1 MADRYWV
8 GGTGTWDTTST
19 TNWSATSGGAGG
31 ASVPTSVD
39 SVFFDQAG
47 TYTVTMTGTLNC
59 LSITV
64 SAGTVTFANGSSP
77 ILNVYGSMSL
87 VAGTIWDATGPITF
101 RATTAGQT
109 ITTNGVSFGAIITF
123 NGSGGVWTLGSAF
136 STTNVITLSRGTL
149 DTSASNYALTAS
161 AISVD
166 SSTSAILTL
175 NGSTV
180 NLSSTGNAF
189 VANTSSV
196 INAGTSTINCTSTAG
211 CGFSGSGKTY
221 YNVSFTGAASF
232 GVTITV
238 SGANTFNSLSFTSPS
253 ANTVVSVTF
262 AANQNITSS
271 FTGSGSQANRRLFY
285 RSDTIGT
292 VRALTLGSAA
302 TISNADFRD
311 ITAVTNSIT
320 ATTGGGN
327 CGGNTNITFPAAKTV
342 YWNLAGAQN
351 WSATGWATSSGGT
364 PAVAN
369 FPLAQDTAV
378 FDNTGSVTGTIT
390 LEAPWNIGSLDMS
403 GRTSP
408 MTLSLNALVSVYGS
422 WSNGSGTTFTGTQT
436 LTFAGRSVQTVLG
449 NGVTFPVSITMD
461 GPGGTFFLGSAV
473 TLLNT
478 RTFILTRGTLG
489 LSSYSLTTG
498 LFASNNSNSRA
509 IQFGTGSITVNGS
522 GGTLWDTGTLTGMVV
537 GGTPIVNVSYPFG
550 AAVFVQPGSASEAN
564 SISFNFTAGTYS
576 LTLVS
581 GNVRNLNFTGFSGS
595 LNNVARF
602 IYGDLT
608 LSPTMTLTT
617 GTNNQTFASTS
628 ATPRSITSNG
638 KIMDFPISF
647 TGAGGT
653 WVLQDALT
661 VGSTRTTVLTRGTLD
676 LNGKTLTTGLFSSS
690 NSNVRS
696 IAFGATGS
704 ITLTNNSGS
713 AITFTTATA
722 TNFTS
727 SGARVV
733 NLSTTTGSGVTIN
746 TGNVNEAN
754 CLDFNITTGSFILT
768 LTGPNFRS
776 LDFTGFSGSVTVATR
791 TLYGNLTLS
800 SGMTLDS
807 GTGIQTFAS
816 TSATPRTITT
826 NGKTIPLPITFNGAG
841 GTWQLQDAL
850 TLGSTRDVTFTNGT
864 VDLNGKTLTTSAAGT
879 ATGTKN
885 LTFNGGALVLSASS
899 STTYPVAFS
908 NVAPTGFTTTAGT
921 GTGTISLTSAT
932 AKTFAGAGSTFNCTI
947 NQGGAGALTI
957 TGSNTFANITNTVQP
972 ASVLFTAGT
981 TTTFTSGFSL
991 SGTAGN
997 LITISS
1003 VTAAQHTLVDTSGT
1017 INVSY
1022 CNISYSNATG
1032 GATWNAFTSNGNV
1045 DGGNNTGW
1053 LFTGGAVQNS
1063 NFLQFFNGP

>member
-8 GGTGTWDTTST
+8 GGSGTWNTTST

-31 ASVPTSVD
+31 ASVPTVAD
-39 SVFFDQAG
+39 NVFFDQAAA
-47 TYTVTMTGTLNC
+47 YTVTMTGALACRN
-59 LSITV
+59 ITV
-64 SAGTVTFANGSSP
+64 SDGPVTFVTGTSP
-77 ILNVYGSMSL
+77 TLNVRGSMSL
-87 VAGTIWDATGPITF
+87 VATVWDSTGAITF
-101 RATTAGQT
+101 SATTSGQT
-109 ITTNGVSFGAIITF
+109 ITTNGTPISASITF

-136 STTNVITLSRGTL
+136 TTTGNITVTLGTL
-149 DTSASNYALTAS
+149 NTSASNYAVTANAITVANS
-161 AISVD
+161 A
-166 SSTSAILTL
+166 SAILTL

-180 NLSSTGNAF
+180 TLAGTATVF
-189 VANTSSV
+189 TANTSSV
-196 INAGTSTINCTSTAG
+196 INAGTSTINCTSSIGCTFAG
-211 CGFSGSGKTY
+211 AGKTY
-221 YNVSFTGAASF
+221 YNVSFTGASSSYA
-232 GVTITV
+232 VV
-238 SGANTFNSLSFTSPS
+238 SLTGLNTFNNLSFTSPS
-253 ANTVVSVTF
+253 ADTIINVAFSSNMTI
-262 AANQNITSS
+262 NGS
-271 FTGSGSQANRRLFY
+271 FTGSGSQANRRIFY

-320 ATTGGGN
+320 ATTGGGD

-351 WSATGWATSSGGT
+351 WSAIGWATSSGGT
-364 PAVAN
+364 PALTN

-390 LEAPWNIGSLDMS
+390 LDARWNIGSLDMS

-422 WSNGSGTTFTGTQT
+422 WSNGSGATFTGTQT

-449 NGVTFPVSITMD
+449 NGITFPVSVTMD

-478 RTFILTRGTLG
+478 RTFTLTRGTLG
-489 LSSYSLTTG
+489 LSSYSLTAG
-498 LFASNNSNSRA
+498 FFASNNSGTRS
-509 IQFGTGSITVNGS
+509 IQFGTGNITVNAA
-522 GGTLWDTGTLTGMVV
+522 GGALWSTAIVTGLTVTGTPV
-537 GGTPIVNVSYPFG
+537 VNVSYSGSIATSITPASLSEANSISFNITAGTYALNLESGTYRSLDFTGFSGTLNNITRTIYGDLTLSPTMTLAAGTNAQTFASTSATPRNITTNGELMDFPVTFAGVGGSWVLQDAMTVGSNRTTSLTAGTLDLNGKTLTTGVFSSLGTSTRQIAFG
-550 AAVFVQPGSASEAN
+550 VGNITVNSASGLIWNTSTSTNLSTTGTQVVNVSYSGASATTVNCGPMTEAN
-564 SISFNFTAGTYS
+564 SISFNFTAGTYA
-576 LTLVS
+576 LTWTGTGYRDV
-581 GNVRNLNFTGFSGS
+581 NFTGFSGT
-595 LNNVARF
+595 LNNNIARTV
-602 IYGDLT
+602 YGSLT
-608 LSPTMTLTT
+608 LSNTMTMGAASSGVAAL
-617 GTNNQTFASTS
+617 TFASTS
-628 ATPRSITSNG
+628 GTKTIT
-638 KIMDFPISF
+638 
-647 TGAGGT
+647 A
-653 WVLQDALT
+653 A
-661 VGSTRTTVLTRGTLD
+661 
-676 LNGKTLTTGLFSSS
+676 GKTL
-690 NSNVRS
+690 
-696 IAFGATGS
+696 
-704 ITLTNNSGS
+704 
-713 AITFTTATA
+713 
-722 TNFTS
+722 
-727 SGARVV
+727 
-733 NLSTTTGSGVTIN
+733 
-746 TGNVNEAN
+746 
-754 CLDFNITTGSFILT
+754 
-768 LTGPNFRS
+768 
-776 LDFTGFSGSVTVATR
+776 GF
-791 TLYGNLTLS
+791 
-800 SGMTLDS
+800 
-807 GTGIQTFAS
+807 
-816 TSATPRTITT
+816 
-826 NGKTIPLPITFNGAG
+826 PIIFNGAG

-850 TLGSTRDVTFTNGT
+850 TLASPRDVTFTNGT

-899 STTYPVAFS
+899 SSTYPVAFS
-908 NVAPTGFTTTAGT
+908 NSAPTGFTTTAGT
-921 GTGTISLTSAT
+921 GTGAISLTSAT
-932 AKTFAGAGSTFNCTI
+932 AKTFAGGGSTFNCTI

-957 TGSNTFANITNTVQP
+957 TGSNTFDNITNTVQP

-1063 NFLQFFNGP
+1063 NFLMFFNGP